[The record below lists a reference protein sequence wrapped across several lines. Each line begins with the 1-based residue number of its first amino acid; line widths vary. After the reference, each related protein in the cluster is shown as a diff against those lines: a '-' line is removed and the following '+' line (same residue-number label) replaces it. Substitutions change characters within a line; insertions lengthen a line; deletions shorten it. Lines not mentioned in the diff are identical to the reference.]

1 MKKIAFPWIDGH
13 DQSSDLSE
21 YPIDDAYSFGDT
33 STRWYD
39 TFRLTPGGGDVGFSD
54 SVTTYSEGV
63 ISPVDQLESLL
74 VSLDKQPDSASILV
88 VESSDLSQELKSL
101 GHNVVSFSKR
111 EDYINESYIRKIS
124 GDIRFY
130 NFNKKFDIIF
140 FDGKKINSKI
150 AKDNI
155 INHLADV
162 AYLVDL
168 SGLILKKKSKN
179 SNSIAQIILKNGD
192 ILSFRCNIARDSSAK
207 KVGLQSYSSL
217 PNDSGLLFKYEKP
230 TDVTFHMGTVGFP
243 IDIIFADKNGEILK
257 ISKEI
262 SPGNLDLYSCA
273 GVSSVL
279 EISGGLSDKLG
290 INIGDVLREGSAVG
304 INKSLLSVSSS
315 QCFLSKSTDGKIEK
329 FASYREYFSKQ
340 GAEEKSVSVFCFDED
355 IFSSKSFLKVYSSR
369 AVNADDIKI
378 YRDVNNCTFA
388 ADEAPI
394 QIPLNSL
401 ASSNILRSQN
411 KRLAIG
417 PNQSMSGLKIN
428 RDYLKKVQIELKKNN
443 KVVVATSSDL
453 DDEILEFIL
462 HSKIASEFPGVS
474 YSNKISIMKIP
485 KDFSDY
491 EIICA
496 AKSKYISDKVRL
508 FENNIV
514 KAAGVPV
521 PEQTKKKAEHAR
533 KFFVRAEM
541 SIQEILNDLNFNK
554 IEYEKFSSDQAAVKN
569 SKGEYNRSCKKIS
582 KKVKATLIQ
591 IRDGI
596 RIMNSIKDVSS
607 TIEMIDR
614 LTVGA
619 KEYSSHIN
627 NIFELINIIETPD
640 FVAEHTSNVT
650 KTVALGGDL
659 SSSLLRAKNYIDSN
673 ILGITIL
680 SE

>member
-21 YPIDDAYSFGDT
+21 HPIDDAYSFGDT

-39 TFRLTPGGGDVGFSD
+39 TFRLTPGGGDIGAAD

-63 ISPVDQLESLL
+63 ISPVDHLESLL
-74 VSLDKQPDSASILV
+74 VSLDKQPDSTNILV
-88 VESSDLSQELKSL
+88 VESNDLSQELKSL
-101 GHNVVSFSKR
+101 GHNVVSFSKS
-111 EDYINESYIRKIS
+111 EDYINESYIRKVS

-140 FDGKKINSKI
+140 FDSKKVNSKI
-150 AKDNI
+150 AQDNI
-155 INHLADV
+155 LSHLADP
-162 AYLVDL
+162 AFLVDL
-168 SGLILKKKSKN
+168 SGKIFEKKSK
-179 SNSIAQIILKNGD
+179 SPHSIAQVILKNGNV
-192 ILSFRCNIARDSSAK
+192 LSFRCNIAKDSSAK
-207 KVGLQSYSSL
+207 TIGLQSYSSL
-217 PNDSGLLFKYEKP
+217 PNDSGLLFKYEAP

-243 IDIIFADKNGEILK
+243 IDIIFANKNGEILK

-262 SPGNLDLYSCA
+262 SPGDLSLYSCS

-279 EISGGLSDKLG
+279 EISGGLSSDLG
-290 INIGDVLREGSAVG
+290 INVGDVLREGSAVG
-304 INKSLLSVSSS
+304 INKSLLSMSSS
-315 QCFLSKSTDGKIEK
+315 RCFLSKSTDGKIEK
-329 FASYREYFSKQ
+329 FASYREYFSEKNT
-340 GAEEKSVSVFCFDED
+340 EEKNVSVFCFDQS
-355 IFSSKSFLKVYSSR
+355 ILSNKSFLKVYSSR
-369 AVNADDIKI
+369 EVNKDDIKI

-388 ADEAPI
+388 TDKAPI
-394 QIPLNSL
+394 KVSLSSL
-401 ASSNILRSQN
+401 ASSNILKSHN
-411 KRLAIG
+411 KRLSIG
-417 PNQSMSGLKIN
+417 PNQSMSGLKIS
-428 RDYLKKVQIELKKNN
+428 RDYLKKAQIELRKNN

-453 DDEILEFIL
+453 DNEILEFIL

-474 YSNKISIMKIP
+474 YSNKISVMKIP

-496 AKSKYISDKVRL
+496 AKSKYISNKVKL

-514 KAAGVPV
+514 KTAGVPV
-521 PEQTKKKAEHAR
+521 PEQTKKKATNAR
-533 KFFVRAEM
+533 RFFVRAEIG
-541 SIQEILNDLNFNK
+541 IQEILNDLNFNK
-554 IEYEKFSSDQAAVKN
+554 IEYEKFSSDTAAVKN

-582 KKVKATLIQ
+582 KKVKTTLVQ

>member
-21 YPIDDAYSFGDT
+21 HPIDDAYSFGDV

-39 TFRLTPGGGDVGFSD
+39 TFRLTPGGGDAGFAD
-54 SVTTYSEGV
+54 SVTTYSEGI

-74 VSLDKQPDSASILV
+74 VSLEKQPDSASILV
-88 VESSDLSQELKSL
+88 VESSDLSQKLKNL
-101 GHNVVSFSKR
+101 GHNVVSFSKH

-155 INHLADV
+155 VNHLADA

-168 SGLILKKKSKN
+168 SGIILKKKSKN

-192 ILSFRCNIARDSSAK
+192 ILSFRCNIAKDNSAK

-315 QCFLSKSTDGKIEK
+315 QCFLSKSTGGKIEK

-340 GAEEKSVSVFCFDED
+340 GDEERCVSVFCFDQD

-369 AVNADDIKI
+369 TVNADDIKI

-388 ADEAPI
+388 ADEDPI
-394 QIPLNSL
+394 QIPLSSL

-474 YSNKISIMKIP
+474 YSNKISVMKIP

-569 SKGEYNRSCKKIS
+569 SKGEYNRSCKGIS